1 MKIKGLISGLVLLL
15 TVSVPVMADWQQA
28 ADEVEQSIEEM
39 LAKVSPYRGDVD
51 ADLEPL
57 YLALAQVT
65 QDTVDYPYIAK
76 IVMGK
81 YYRRASAQDKLDF
94 AQVFRKTLIK
104 TYAKTL
110 VSFNIKAYEV
120 IEPRSVSPKPDKQ
133 KVTVKV
139 LSEDGKAYSIVNYMV
154 KTDEQ
159 WKLVNIVLDGFNL
172 RVTFKNQFS
181 NIAQNTKGDVSAA
194 IAQWSA
200 KMSKK

>member
-1 MKIKGLISGLVLLL
+1 MKIKGLISGLILLL

-94 AQVFRKTLIK
+94 AQVFRRTLIK

-110 VSFNIKAYEV
+110 VSFNIKSYEV

-181 NIAQNTKGDVSAA
+181 NIAQNAKGDVSAA

>member
-1 MKIKGLISGLVLLL
+1 MKIKGLISGLILLL

-94 AQVFRKTLIK
+94 AQVFRRTLIK

-110 VSFNIKAYEV
+110 VSFNIKSYEV

>member
-1 MKIKGLISGLVLLL
+1 MKIKSLLCSLALLI
-15 TVSVPVMADWQQA
+15 TVSAPVMANWQEA
-28 ADEVEQSIEEM
+28 AGEVEQSIEEM
-39 LAKVSPYRGDVD
+39 LNKVSPYKGEID

-57 YLALAQVT
+57 YGELAEVT

-94 AQVFRKTLIK
+94 EKVFRRTLIK

-110 VSFNIKAYEV
+110 VSFNIKAYELV
-120 IEPRSVSPKPDKQ
+120 QPRGVSPKPDKQ

-139 LSEDGKAYSIVNYMV
+139 LSADNKAYSIVNYMV
-154 KTDEQ
+154 KTDGQ

-181 NIAQNTKGDVSAA
+181 NMAQNSKGNVSAA
-194 IAQWSA
+194 IAEWSEKMA
-200 KMSKK
+200 KK

>member
-1 MKIKGLISGLVLLL
+1 MKIKGLIGGLMLLL

-28 ADEVEQSIEEM
+28 ADEVEQSIEQM

-57 YLALAQVT
+57 YLELAQVT

-94 AQVFRKTLIK
+94 AQVFRRTLIK

-120 IEPRSVSPKPDKQ
+120 IKPRSVSPKPDKQ

-139 LSEDGKAYSIVNYMV
+139 LSEDGKPYSIVNYMV

-181 NIAQNTKGDVSAA
+181 NIAQSTKGDVSAA
-194 IAQWSA
+194 IAQWSE

>member
-1 MKIKGLISGLVLLL
+1 MKIKGLISGLILLL

-94 AQVFRKTLIK
+94 AQVFRRTLIK